1 MFHAV
6 GHSVM
11 AEDSLSHKN
20 PQIGKMGY
28 RKCRQ
33 HTVHFHVCAPK
44 THIYVQTVKQMLY
57 SVFDI
62 SEIKCVLIP
71 RLHVY
76 VAGNLS
82 NKSNEGNRSYKMH

>member
-1 MFHAV
+1 MTRTLKLEKWDTENEMPTHCA
-6 GHSVM
+6 
-11 AEDSLSHKN
+11 LSHV
-20 PQIGKMGY
+20 Y
-28 RKCRQ
+28 
-33 HTVHFHVCAPK
+33 PK

-71 RLHVY
+71 RLYVY